1 MLRDDPK
8 YHLRKRLCVTGKTK
22 VLFVEE
28 ERKTKHNKQSKII
41 SDMKVYCAFLHS
53 SWGALHEVGKILHQL
68 TSSSCRFVKV
78 TLNSPGVTLI
88 PALSRSMRR
97 ENK

>member
-41 SDMKVYCAFLHS
+41 SDMKVTVHS
-53 SWGALHEVGKILHQL
+53 FIPLGERYMKW
-68 TSSSCRFVKV
+68 VKFCI
-78 TLNSPGVTLI
+78 S
-88 PALSRSMRR
+88 
-97 ENK
+97 